1 MDEMDALVSTE
12 WLAARLGDPAIR
24 IVDGSWYLPTQS
36 RDPGAEYLAS
46 HLPGAVFFDID
57 AIADKDSDLP
67 HMLPPPD
74 QFGAALGAL
83 GIGNKHKVVIYDG
96 TGLMN
101 TAPRVW
107 WMMRAFGHTAV
118 SVLDGGID
126 KWRDEGRPL
135 ESGPVT
141 PTPEHFIARLDQA
154 LVNSL
159 EQVEEHLKSGDAQ
172 VVDARSAG
180 RFAGTDPEPRAGL
193 PSGRMAGSLNVP
205 FPTLIDAESHTLLP
219 TGVLREK
226 FTQAGVDLSKPI
238 VTSCGSGVTACLLAF
253 ALHQLG
259 VSRVPIFDGS
269 WTEWASRPNAPIAR
283 D

>member
-1 MDEMDALVSTE
+1 
-12 WLAARLGDPAIR
+12 
-24 IVDGSWYLPTQS
+24 
-36 RDPGAEYLAS
+36 
-46 HLPGAVFFDID
+46 
-57 AIADKDSDLP
+57 
-67 HMLPPPD
+67 
-74 QFGAALGAL
+74 
-83 GIGNKHKVVIYDG
+83 
-96 TGLMN
+96 
-101 TAPRVW
+101 
-107 WMMRAFGHTAV
+107 MMRAFGHTAV
-118 SVLDGGID
+118 SVLDGGMD
-126 KWRDEGRPL
+126 KWRGEGRPL

-141 PTPEHFIARLDQA
+141 PDPEHFVARLDQA

-219 TGVLREK
+219 TDVLREK